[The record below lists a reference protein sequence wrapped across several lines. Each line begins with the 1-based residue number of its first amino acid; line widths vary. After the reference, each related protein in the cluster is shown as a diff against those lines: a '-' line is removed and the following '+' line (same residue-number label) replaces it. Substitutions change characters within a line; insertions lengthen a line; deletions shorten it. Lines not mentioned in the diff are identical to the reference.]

1 MTRRASRIIGSLDRI
16 LVAVDGSEP
25 SRRALHLAVSIA
37 KKLGAR
43 VIIAHSVV
51 WEPPRASRQRPA
63 MRQLA
68 KEFDKIGRKILK
80 EMNDEVGQSGV
91 EVELVLLHGPAGEAV
106 TKLAAAENY
115 DLVVVGRRGRSLAS
129 RILLGSV
136 ADRIIQTCNR
146 PVLVAQDK

>member
-1 MTRRASRIIGSLDRI
+1 MTRRARSRITRPLERI

-43 VIIAHSVV
+43 VIIAHAVV
-51 WEPPRASRQRPA
+51 WEPPRASQQRRA

-68 KEFDKIGRKILK
+68 KEFDEMGRKILK
-80 EMNDEVGQSGV
+80 KMNDEVGQSGV

-106 TKLAAAENY
+106 TKLAAAEDY
-115 DLVVVGRRGRSLAS
+115 DLVVVGGRGRSLAS
-129 RILLGSV
+129 RFLLGSV
-136 ADRIIQTCNR
+136 ADKIIRTCNH
-146 PVLVAQDK
+146 PVLVVH